1 MKSGVQTSA
10 VYQVI
15 ALEKLEESPLNP
27 RKAFDADALR
37 DLSESLKAKGCI
49 EPIVVRS
56 LNGSGR
62 FEVVAGARRFR
73 AAKLAGLDDLP
84 AIVRDYTD
92 AEVLEVQV
100 VENLQRA
107 DVNPIEEADG
117 YQKLIELA
125 GYVRDSQQGKKVP
138 DVARIA
144 GKIGKSPR
152 YVYDR
157 LTLVQKLI
165 PEARAAGGAGW
176 ITASHLVEL
185 ARLTPKDQ
193 GKALAAVLS
202 DTTYAVASL
211 EDVLKDWN
219 TPVDQMDSGVE
230 NRAMSVRALQEYIEE
245 NIHKGLIDATFDVRS
260 SSLCPEV
267 GSCAECMKR
276 SDSELGELPEITEKT
291 KCLDPECFE
300 DKLKKHVAYKE
311 LEIRAE
317 TGKAPVKF
325 DSRGGRVSGGVPTWR
340 MKDAK
345 AGEKG
350 AVPALDVSTGDTKWV
365 KIAEA
370 AKLETSEEST
380 YKRPTEAEEK
390 EAKEKAEEQAAA
402 EMAQREKLLTEL
414 VERVKGPITCDELK
428 MIYRFG
434 FNGSDEE
441 RISKF
446 VRLLPSEETS
456 MDDVRKAILVASVLR
471 DGFSVDY
478 WEFLNGQEPE
488 SCQALDQW
496 AELLK
501 AEPVP
506 EPKTMSGLEIKK
518 KAKAGAKAMKVKIGK
533 RKGGK
538 KSKR

>member
-15 ALEKLEESPLNP
+15 GLGQLEESPLNP

-125 GYVRDSQQGKKVP
+125 GYVRDGQQGKKVP

-193 GKALAAVLS
+193 VKALAAVLS
-202 DTTYAVASL
+202 DTTYGVASL

-219 TPVDQMDSGVE
+219 TPVDQMDSGIE
-230 NRAMSVRALQEYIEE
+230 CRAMSVRALQEYIEE
-245 NIHKGLIDATFDVRS
+245 NIHKGLIDATFDVQS
-260 SSLCPEV
+260 SSLCPDV

-300 DKLKKHVAYKE
+300 DKLKKHVSYKE

-325 DSRGGRVSGGVPTWR
+325 DSRGGRVSGGVPVWR

-365 KIAEA
+365 KVAEA
-370 AKLETSEEST
+370 AKLETSEE

-402 EMAQREKLLTEL
+402 EKAQREKLLREL
-414 VERVKGPITCDELK
+414 VERVKGPATRDELALL
-428 MIYRFG
+428 YRLCFAG
-434 FNGSDEE
+434 ANEE
-441 RISKF
+441 RISQF
-446 VRLLPSEETS
+446 VRLLPAAETS
-456 MDDVRKAILVASVLR
+456 MEDVRKALLVASVLR
-471 DGFSVDY
+471 DGFDVDY